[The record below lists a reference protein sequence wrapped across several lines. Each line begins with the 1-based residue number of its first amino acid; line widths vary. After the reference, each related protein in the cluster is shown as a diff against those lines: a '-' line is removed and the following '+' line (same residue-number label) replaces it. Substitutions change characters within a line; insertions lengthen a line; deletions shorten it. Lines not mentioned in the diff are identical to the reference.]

1 MNKIKTN
8 KVTYL
13 AAAVLATASLFTA
26 NTNNVKADAVNP
38 ESKTNNSQVTTTNQ
52 VTESDVNSAQKKA
65 DDLQQIATDKQS
77 TYQQMQND
85 NQKASVNI
93 TNKMTQAQ
101 NDVNTAQN
109 NQIVAQKTYD
119 QTVAANKQNDQA
131 ITANQKATEEA
142 TTAQQQNSQAI
153 RDNQAQ
159 TQAAQAKLAQDQ
171 AQVKQNHQNAPTQ
184 AEIKQ
189 AQDKVAKETKDTAND
204 MQVPDSYKQAVKKY
218 DGLANEAYDESMK
231 TDHDI
236 TIAQSSRNSTWY
248 KNKASYDQDMYKAS
262 REAIENTKND
272 YVHNKEDEAHQVNL
286 DHITTDEYQEINE
299 YATRLI
305 NSVRNQVGRPNVVLN
320 SDVMKMAQM
329 VANGYNEDGRS
340 NLDGKGHDFKAVN
353 DASRQYGLFDDP
365 NNRAQYYEDMSGWPT
380 NTTVYIGHDKVALDN
395 NNWFGWYI
403 NANKTIKHTVSMD
416 YIKQNIYTDLADM
429 FFNNKEWDHAKS
441 LMNIGDMN
449 YDHETKHYAFGMSIS
464 VLPNTNE
471 VSTHYLIVPDSYYIY
486 TTDPK
491 VTPISNKADQKV
503 TSLAQ
508 EKANLRKAQA
518 KYQALLDASKGAP
531 EQSDQTLIADQNEL
545 DQLQD
550 QAKKLN
556 TEKSALQ
563 NKFADLANEKATLL
577 QRKQE
582 LANAIKDSKAKLAQA
597 ESDLQAKQEVLKH
610 LSKSLPHT
618 QVELDQ
624 AKQEAEQAQAKADQ
638 AKKNYQK
645 VLSAYQAEQQVKHQT
660 SPTKPDTDKHEGS
673 TTTKPD
679 TGNVTKPDADKH
691 EGSTTAKSDTG
702 NVTKPDADKHEGST
716 TIKPD
721 TDNVTKPD
729 ANIDNTVKPNTDST
743 ITNNQNSTTTPNGD
757 LADLADTTTKKTT
770 PNKTTNSVETVK
782 HNVLTRKHSAFYLRN
797 GKTALKFKSYKQVVN
812 YLLKHKIN
820 TEIRSNKAIKLAKN
834 ARLYTKSGKRTL
846 RLIKKGRKLHIS
858 EFVMIKGHL
867 YAHLAHSKFYIRA
880 TRLF

>member
-13 AAAVLATASLFTA
+13 TATVLATASLFTA
-26 NTNNVKADAVNP
+26 NTNKAKADAVNP
-38 ESKTNNSQVTTTNQ
+38 ENRVDNSQVITTNQ
-52 VTESDVNSAQKKA
+52 VTESDVSSAQKKA
-65 DDLQQIATDKQS
+65 DDLQQIATDKQN

-119 QTVAANKQNDQA
+119 QTVATNKQNDQA

-159 TQAAQAKLAQDQ
+159 TQVAQAKFDQDKQNSQKTSTNIPTKSEIDQ
-171 AQVKQNHQNAPTQ
+171 ARKAVEQG
-184 AEIKQ
+184 E
-189 AQDKVAKETKDTAND
+189 KETAND
-204 MQVPDSYKQAVKKY
+204 LIASQDYIKAVKKY
-218 DGLANEAYDESMK
+218 DDLAQK
-231 TDHDI
+231 TYQERMDKYHD
-236 TIAQSSRNSTWY
+236 TLSAQVGRMQTWG
-248 KNKASYDQDMYKAS
+248 KNKSDYNKDMYQGS
-262 REAIENTKND
+262 RETIENKTND
-272 YVHNKEDEAHQVNL
+272 YKHNKEDEQHQVDL

-299 YATRLI
+299 YAMRLI
-305 NSVRNQVGRPNVVLN
+305 NSVRSQTGRPNLVLN
-320 SDVMKMAQM
+320 KDVMKMAQ
-329 VANGYNEDGRS
+329 VIADKYNEDGRS
-340 NLDGKGHDFKAVN
+340 NLDRKGHDYKAVN
-353 DASRQYGLFDDP
+353 DAARQFGLDYDST
-365 NNRAQYYEDMSGWPT
+365 NSSQYYEDMSGWPT
-380 NTTVYIGHDKVALDN
+380 NVISYISHDKANLDAH
-395 NNWFGWYI
+395 NWYGWYV
-403 NANKTIKHTVSMD
+403 NGDPTIVHTVSMD
-416 YIKQNIYTDLADM
+416 YIKQNIYSDLASM
-429 FFNNKEWDHAKS
+429 FFNDQEWDHAAS
-441 LMNIGDMN
+441 LLNIGDMN
-449 YDHETKHYAFGMSIS
+449 QDQDTKHYAFGMSIS
-464 VLPNTNE
+464 VLPHTNN
-471 VSTHYLIVPDSYYIY
+471 VSTHFLIVPDNQYVYS
-486 TTDPK
+486 TDPK
-491 VTPISNKADQKV
+491 VTPISNQADEKV

-531 EQSDQTLIADQNEL
+531 EQSNQTLIDDQNEL

-597 ESDLQAKQEVLKH
+597 ESDLQAKQEVLKR

-618 QVELDQ
+618 QAELDQ
-624 AKQEAEQAQAKADQ
+624 AKQDAEQAQAKADQ
-638 AKKNYQK
+638 AKEIYQK
-645 VLSAYQAEQQVKHQT
+645 VLSAYQAEQQVEHQT
-660 SPTKPDTDKHEGS
+660 NPTKPDADEHEGSAAKPDTGNVTKPDTDKHEGS
-673 TTTKPD
+673 TTAKPD
-679 TGNVTKPDADKH
+679 DGNVTKPDTDID
-691 EGSTTAKSDTG
+691 TTA
-702 NVTKPDADKHEGST
+702 E
-716 TIKPD
+716 
-721 TDNVTKPD
+721 
-729 ANIDNTVKPNTDST
+729 PNTDNTS
-743 ITNNQNSTTTPNGD
+743 TNNQNSAITPNGD
-757 LADLADTTTKKTT
+757 LADLADVTTKKTT
-770 PNKTTNSVETVK
+770 PIKTTNTIETVK
-782 HNVLTRKHSAFYLRN
+782 HNILTRKHSAFYLRN
-797 GKTALKFKSYKQVVN
+797 GKTVLKFKSYKQVVN

-820 TEIRSNKAIKLAKN
+820 TEVRSNKAIKLAKN

>member
-26 NTNNVKADAVNP
+26 NTNKAKADAVNP
-38 ESKTNNSQVTTTNQ
+38 ENRVDNSQVTTTNQ
-52 VTESDVNSAQKKA
+52 VTKSDVSSAQKKA

-109 NQIVAQKTYD
+109 NQTAAQKTYD

-153 RDNQAQ
+153 KNNQAQ
-159 TQAAQAKLAQDQ
+159 TQVAQTKYNQDKQNSQKTSTNIPTKSEIDQ
-171 AQVKQNHQNAPTQ
+171 ARKAVEQGEKA
-184 AEIKQ
+184 
-189 AQDKVAKETKDTAND
+189 TAND
-204 MQVPDSYKQAVKKY
+204 LTASSDYIKAVKKY
-218 DGLANEAYDESMK
+218 DGLAQK
-231 TDHDI
+231 TYQERMDKYHDTFSAQVGRMI
-236 TIAQSSRNSTWY
+236 TWN
-248 KNKASYDQDMYKAS
+248 KNKPDYNKDMYRGS
-262 REAIENTKND
+262 RETIENKTNNYK
-272 YVHNKEDEAHQVNL
+272 HNKEDEQHQVDL
-286 DHITTDEYQEINE
+286 DHITADEYQEINE
-299 YATRLI
+299 YAMRLI
-305 NSVRNQVGRPNVVLN
+305 NSVRSQNGRPNLVLN
-320 SDVMKMAQM
+320 KDVMKMAQ
-329 VANGYNEDGRS
+329 VIADKYNEDGRS
-340 NLDGKGHDFKAVN
+340 NLDLKGHDNKAVN
-353 DASRQYGLFDDP
+353 DASRQFGLDYDST
-365 NNRAQYYEDMSGWPT
+365 NKGQYYEDMSGWPT
-380 NTTVYIGHDKVALDN
+380 NVISYISHDKVELDA
-395 NNWFGWYI
+395 NNWYGWYV
-403 NANKTIKHTVSMD
+403 NGDPTIVHTVSMD
-416 YIKQNIYTDLADM
+416 YIKQNIYSDIAAM
-429 FFNNKEWDHAKS
+429 FFNNKEWDHAAS
-441 LMNIGDMN
+441 LLNIGDMN
-449 YDHETKHYAFGMSIS
+449 HDNDTKHYAFGMSIS
-464 VLPNTNE
+464 VLPHTNNA
-471 VSTHYLIVPDSYYIY
+471 STHFLIVPDNNYIY

-491 VTPISNKADQKV
+491 VTPISNQADEKV

-545 DQLQD
+545 DQLQG
-550 QAKKLN
+550 QANKLN

-563 NKFADLANEKATLL
+563 NKLADLANEKATLL

-582 LANAIKDSKAKLAQA
+582 LANAIKDSKAKIAQA

-618 QVELDQ
+618 QAELDQ
-624 AKQEAEQAQAKADQ
+624 AKQDAEQAQAKADQ
-638 AKKNYQK
+638 AKEIYQK
-645 VLSAYQAEQQVKHQT
+645 VLSAYQAEQQVEHQT
-660 SPTKPDTDKHEGS
+660 NPTKPDADEHEGSAAKPDTGNVTKPDTDKHEGS
-673 TTTKPD
+673 TTAKPD
-679 TGNVTKPDADKH
+679 DGNVTKPDTDID
-691 EGSTTAKSDTG
+691 TTA
-702 NVTKPDADKHEGST
+702 E
-716 TIKPD
+716 
-721 TDNVTKPD
+721 
-729 ANIDNTVKPNTDST
+729 PNTDNTS
-743 ITNNQNSTTTPNGD
+743 TNNQNSAITPNGD
-757 LADLADTTTKKTT
+757 LADLADVTTKKTT
-770 PNKTTNSVETVK
+770 PIKTTNTIETVK
-782 HNVLTRKHSAFYLRN
+782 HNILTRKHSAFYLRN
-797 GKTALKFKSYKQVVN
+797 GKTVLKFKSYKQVVN

-820 TEIRSNKAIKLAKN
+820 TEVRSNKAIKLAKN

>member
-26 NTNNVKADAVNP
+26 NTNKAKADAVNP
-38 ESKTNNSQVTTTNQ
+38 ENRVDNSQVTTTNQ
-52 VTESDVNSAQKKA
+52 VTKSDVSSAQKKA

-159 TQAAQAKLAQDQ
+159 TQVAQAKFDQDKQNSQKTSTNIPTKSEIDQ
-171 AQVKQNHQNAPTQ
+171 ARKAVEQG
-184 AEIKQ
+184 E
-189 AQDKVAKETKDTAND
+189 KETAND
-204 MQVPDSYKQAVKKY
+204 LIASPDYIKAVKKY
-218 DGLANEAYDESMK
+218 DDLAQK
-231 TDHDI
+231 TYQERMDKYHN
-236 TIAQSSRNSTWY
+236 TFSAQVGRMLTWG
-248 KNKASYDQDMYKAS
+248 KNKSDYNKDMYQGS
-262 REAIENTKND
+262 RETIENKTNNYK
-272 YVHNKEDEAHQVNL
+272 HNKEDEQHQVDL
-286 DHITTDEYQEINE
+286 DHITADEYQEINK
-299 YATRLI
+299 YAMRLI
-305 NSVRNQVGRPNVVLN
+305 NSVRSQTGRPNLVLN
-320 SDVMKMAQM
+320 KDVMKMAQ
-329 VANGYNEDGRS
+329 VIADKYNEDGRS
-340 NLDGKGHDFKAVN
+340 NLDRKGHDYKAVN
-353 DASRQYGLFDDP
+353 DAARQFGLDYDST
-365 NNRAQYYEDMSGWPT
+365 NSNQYYEDMSGWPT
-380 NTTVYIGHDKVALDN
+380 NVDGYINHDKANLDA
-395 NNWFGWYI
+395 NNWYGWYE
-403 NANKTIKHTVSMD
+403 NSDPTIVHTVSMD
-416 YIKQNIYTDLADM
+416 YIKQNIYSDIAAM
-429 FFNNKEWDHAKS
+429 FFNNQEWDHAAS
-441 LMNIGDMN
+441 LLNIGDMN
-449 YDHETKHYAFGMSIS
+449 QDNDTKHYAFGMSIS
-464 VLPNTNE
+464 VLPHTNNA
-471 VSTHYLIVPDSYYIY
+471 STHFLIVPDNDYVY

-491 VTPISNKADQKV
+491 VTPISNQADEKV

-531 EQSDQTLIADQNEL
+531 EQSNQTLIDDQNEL

-597 ESDLQAKQEVLKH
+597 ESDLQAKQEVLKR

-618 QVELDQ
+618 QAELDQ
-624 AKQEAEQAQAKADQ
+624 AKQDAEQAQAKADQ
-638 AKKNYQK
+638 AKEIYQK
-645 VLSAYQAEQQVKHQT
+645 VLSAYQAEQQVEHQT
-660 SPTKPDTDKHEGS
+660 NPTKPDADEHEGSAAKPDTGNVTKPDTDKHEGS
-673 TTTKPD
+673 TTAKPD
-679 TGNVTKPDADKH
+679 DGNVTKPDTDID
-691 EGSTTAKSDTG
+691 TTA
-702 NVTKPDADKHEGST
+702 E
-716 TIKPD
+716 
-721 TDNVTKPD
+721 
-729 ANIDNTVKPNTDST
+729 PNTDNTS
-743 ITNNQNSTTTPNGD
+743 TNNQNSAITPNGD
-757 LADLADTTTKKTT
+757 LADLADVTTKKTT
-770 PNKTTNSVETVK
+770 PIKTTNTIETVK
-782 HNVLTRKHSAFYLRN
+782 YNILTRKHSAFYLRN
-797 GKTALKFKSYKQVVN
+797 GKTVLKFKSYKQVVN

-820 TEIRSNKAIKLAKN
+820 TEVRSNKAIKLAKN

>member
-26 NTNNVKADAVNP
+26 NTNKAKADAVNP
-38 ESKTNNSQVTTTNQ
+38 ENKTNNSQVTTTNQ
-52 VTESDVNSAQKKA
+52 VTKSDVSSAQKKA

-101 NDVNTAQN
+101 NDVNAAQN
-109 NQIVAQKTYD
+109 NQTVAQKTYD
-119 QTVAANKQNDQA
+119 QAVAANKQNDQA

-159 TQAAQAKLAQDQ
+159 TQVAQAKFDQDKQNSQKTSTNIPTKSEIDQ
-171 AQVKQNHQNAPTQ
+171 ARKAVEQG
-184 AEIKQ
+184 E
-189 AQDKVAKETKDTAND
+189 KETAND
-204 MQVPDSYKQAVKKY
+204 LIASPDYIKAVKKY
-218 DGLANEAYDESMK
+218 DDLAQK
-231 TDHDI
+231 TYQERMDKYHN
-236 TIAQSSRNSTWY
+236 TFSAQVGRMLTWG
-248 KNKASYDQDMYKAS
+248 KNKSDYNKDMYQGS
-262 REAIENTKND
+262 RETIENKTNNYK
-272 YVHNKEDEAHQVNL
+272 HNKEDEQHQVDL
-286 DHITTDEYQEINE
+286 DHITADEYQEINK
-299 YATRLI
+299 YAMRLI
-305 NSVRNQVGRPNVVLN
+305 NSVRSQTGRPNLVLN
-320 SDVMKMAQM
+320 KDVMKMAQ
-329 VANGYNEDGRS
+329 VIADKYNEDGRS
-340 NLDGKGHDFKAVN
+340 NLDRKGHDYKAVN
-353 DASRQYGLFDDP
+353 DAARQFGLDYDST
-365 NNRAQYYEDMSGWPT
+365 NSNQYYEDMSGWPT
-380 NTTVYIGHDKVALDN
+380 NVISYISHDKANLDA
-395 NNWFGWYI
+395 NNWYGWYV
-403 NANKTIKHTVSMD
+403 NGDPTIVHTVSMD
-416 YIKQNIYTDLADM
+416 YIKQNIYSDIAAM
-429 FFNNKEWDHAKS
+429 FFNNQEWDHAAS
-441 LMNIGDMN
+441 LLNIGDMN
-449 YDHETKHYAFGMSIS
+449 QDNDTKHYAFGMSIS
-464 VLPNTNE
+464 VLPHTNNA
-471 VSTHYLIVPDSYYIY
+471 STHFLIVPDNDYVY

-491 VTPISNKADQKV
+491 VTPISNQADEKV

-531 EQSDQTLIADQNEL
+531 EQSNQTLIDDQNEL

-597 ESDLQAKQEVLKH
+597 ESDLQAKQEVLKR

-618 QVELDQ
+618 QAELDQ
-624 AKQEAEQAQAKADQ
+624 AKQDAEQAQAKADQ
-638 AKKNYQK
+638 AKETYQK
-645 VLSAYQAEQQVKHQT
+645 VLNAYQAEQQVEHQT
-660 SPTKPDTDKHEGS
+660 NPTKPDADEHEGSAAKPDTGNVTKPDTDKHEGS
-673 TTTKPD
+673 TTAKPD
-679 TGNVTKPDADKH
+679 DGNVTKPDTDID
-691 EGSTTAKSDTG
+691 TTA
-702 NVTKPDADKHEGST
+702 E
-716 TIKPD
+716 
-721 TDNVTKPD
+721 
-729 ANIDNTVKPNTDST
+729 PNTDNTS
-743 ITNNQNSTTTPNGD
+743 TNNQNSAITPNGD
-757 LADLADTTTKKTT
+757 LADLADVTTKKTT
-770 PNKTTNSVETVK
+770 PIKTTNTIETVK
-782 HNVLTRKHSAFYLRN
+782 YNILTRKHSAFYLRN
-797 GKTALKFKSYKQVVN
+797 GKTVLKFKSYKQVVN

-820 TEIRSNKAIKLAKN
+820 TEVRSNKAIKLAKN

>member
-26 NTNNVKADAVNP
+26 NTNKAKADAVNP
-38 ESKTNNSQVTTTNQ
+38 ENKTNNSQVTTTNQ
-52 VTESDVNSAQKKA
+52 VTKSDVSSAQKKA

-101 NDVNTAQN
+101 NDVNAAQN
-109 NQIVAQKTYD
+109 NQTVAQKTYD
-119 QTVAANKQNDQA
+119 QAVAANKQNDQA

-159 TQAAQAKLAQDQ
+159 TQVAQAKFDQDKQNSQKTSTNIPTKSEIDQ
-171 AQVKQNHQNAPTQ
+171 ARKAVEQG
-184 AEIKQ
+184 E
-189 AQDKVAKETKDTAND
+189 KETAND
-204 MQVPDSYKQAVKKY
+204 LIASPDYIKAVKKY
-218 DGLANEAYDESMK
+218 DDLAQK
-231 TDHDI
+231 TYQERMDKYHN
-236 TIAQSSRNSTWY
+236 TFSAQVGRMLTWG
-248 KNKASYDQDMYKAS
+248 KNKSDYNKDMYQGS
-262 REAIENTKND
+262 RETIENKTND
-272 YVHNKEDEAHQVNL
+272 YKHNKEDEQHQVDL

-299 YATRLI
+299 YAMRLI
-305 NSVRNQVGRPNVVLN
+305 NSVRSQTGRPNLVLN
-320 SDVMKMAQM
+320 KDVMKMAQ
-329 VANGYNEDGRS
+329 VIADKYNEDGRS
-340 NLDGKGHDFKAVN
+340 NLDRKGHDYKAVN
-353 DASRQYGLFDDP
+353 DAARQFGLDYDST
-365 NNRAQYYEDMSGWPT
+365 NSNQYYEDMSGWPT
-380 NTTVYIGHDKVALDN
+380 NVISYISHDKANLDA
-395 NNWFGWYI
+395 NNWYGWYV
-403 NANKTIKHTVSMD
+403 NGDPTIVHTVSMD
-416 YIKQNIYTDLADM
+416 YIKQNIYSDIAAM
-429 FFNNKEWDHAKS
+429 FFNNQEWDHAAS
-441 LMNIGDMN
+441 LLNIGDMN
-449 YDHETKHYAFGMSIS
+449 QDNDTKHYAFGMSIS
-464 VLPNTNE
+464 VLPHTNNA
-471 VSTHYLIVPDSYYIY
+471 STHFLIVPDNDYVY

-491 VTPISNKADQKV
+491 VTPISNQADEKV

-531 EQSDQTLIADQNEL
+531 EQSNQTLIDDQNEL

-597 ESDLQAKQEVLKH
+597 ESDLQAKQEVLKR

-618 QVELDQ
+618 QAELDQ
-624 AKQEAEQAQAKADQ
+624 AKQDAEQAQAKADQ
-638 AKKNYQK
+638 AKEIYQK
-645 VLSAYQAEQQVKHQT
+645 VLSAYQAEQQVEHQT
-660 SPTKPDTDKHEGS
+660 NPTKPDADEHEGSAAKPDTGNVTKPDTDKHEGS
-673 TTTKPD
+673 TTAKPD
-679 TGNVTKPDADKH
+679 DGNVTKPDTDID
-691 EGSTTAKSDTG
+691 TTA
-702 NVTKPDADKHEGST
+702 E
-716 TIKPD
+716 
-721 TDNVTKPD
+721 
-729 ANIDNTVKPNTDST
+729 PNTDNTS
-743 ITNNQNSTTTPNGD
+743 TNNQNSAITPNGD
-757 LADLADTTTKKTT
+757 LADLADVTTKKTT
-770 PNKTTNSVETVK
+770 PIKTTNTIETVK
-782 HNVLTRKHSAFYLRN
+782 YNILTRKHSAFYLRN
-797 GKTALKFKSYKQVVN
+797 GKTVLKFKSYKQVVN

-820 TEIRSNKAIKLAKN
+820 TEVRSNSATKLAKN

>member
-26 NTNNVKADAVNP
+26 NTNKAKADAVNP
-38 ESKTNNSQVTTTNQ
+38 ENKTNNSQVTTTNQ
-52 VTESDVNSAQKKA
+52 VTKSDVSSAQKKA

-101 NDVNTAQN
+101 NDVNAAQN
-109 NQIVAQKTYD
+109 NQTVAQKTYD

-159 TQAAQAKLAQDQ
+159 TQVAQTKFDQDKQNSQKTSTNIPTKSEIDQ
-171 AQVKQNHQNAPTQ
+171 ARKAVEQG
-184 AEIKQ
+184 E
-189 AQDKVAKETKDTAND
+189 KETAND
-204 MQVPDSYKQAVKKY
+204 LTASSDYIKAVKKY
-218 DGLANEAYDESMK
+218 DDLAQK
-231 TDHDI
+231 TYQDRMDKYHD
-236 TIAQSSRNSTWY
+236 TFSAQVGRMLTWG
-248 KNKASYDQDMYKAS
+248 KNKSDYDKDMYQGS
-262 REAIENTKND
+262 RETIENKTND
-272 YVHNKEDEAHQVNL
+272 YKHNKEDEQHQVDL

-299 YATRLI
+299 YAMRLI
-305 NSVRNQVGRPNVVLN
+305 NSVRSQTGRPNLVLN
-320 SDVMKMAQM
+320 KDVMKMAQ
-329 VANGYNEDGRS
+329 VIADKYNEDGRS
-340 NLDGKGHDFKAVN
+340 NLDRKGHDYKAVN
-353 DASRQYGLFDDP
+353 DTARQFGLDYDST
-365 NNRAQYYEDMSGWPT
+365 NSSQYYEDMSGWPT
-380 NTTVYIGHDKVALDN
+380 NVEGYISHDKANLDAH
-395 NNWFGWYI
+395 NWYGWYV
-403 NANKTIKHTVSMD
+403 NSDPTIVHTVSMD
-416 YIKQNIYTDLADM
+416 YIKQNIYSDLASM
-429 FFNNKEWDHAKS
+429 FFNDQEWDHAAS
-441 LMNIGDMN
+441 LLNIGDMN
-449 YDHETKHYAFGMSIS
+449 QDQDTKHYAFGMSIS
-464 VLPNTNE
+464 VLPHTNN
-471 VSTHYLIVPDSYYIY
+471 VSTHFLIVPDNQYVYS
-486 TTDPK
+486 TDPK
-491 VTPISNKADQKV
+491 VTPISNQADEKV

-531 EQSDQTLIADQNEL
+531 ENNDQTLIDDQNKL

-563 NKFADLANEKATLL
+563 NKLDDLANAKAALL

-582 LANAIKDSKAKLAQA
+582 LANAIKDSKAKLTQA
-597 ESDLQAKQEVLKH
+597 ESDLQAKQEVLKR

-618 QVELDQ
+618 QAELDQ
-624 AKQEAEQAQAKADQ
+624 AKQDAEQAQAKADQ
-638 AKKNYQK
+638 AKETYQK
-645 VLSAYQAEQQVKHQT
+645 VLNAYQAEQQVEHQT
-660 SPTKPDTDKHEGS
+660 NP
-673 TTTKPD
+673 
-679 TGNVTKPDADKH
+679 TKPDADEH
-691 EGSTTAKSDTG
+691 EGSTA
-702 NVTKPDADKHEGST
+702 
-716 TIKPD
+716 KPD
-721 TDNVTKPD
+721 TD
-729 ANIDNTVKPNTDST
+729 IDTTAEPNTDNT
-743 ITNNQNSTTTPNGD
+743 ITNNQNSAITPNGD
-757 LADLADTTTKKTT
+757 LADLADVTTKKTT
-770 PNKTTNSVETVK
+770 PIKTTNTIETVK
-782 HNVLTRKHSAFYLRN
+782 HNILTRKHSAFYLRN
-797 GKTALKFKSYKQVVN
+797 GKTVLKFKSYKQVVN

-820 TEIRSNKAIKLAKN
+820 TEVRSNKAIKLAKN

>member
-26 NTNNVKADAVNP
+26 NTNKAKADAVNP
-38 ESKTNNSQVTTTNQ
+38 ENKTNNSQVTTTNQ
-52 VTESDVNSAQKKA
+52 VTKSDVSSAQKKA

-131 ITANQKATEEA
+131 ITANKKATEEA
-142 TTAQQQNSQAI
+142 ATAQQQNSQAI

-159 TQAAQAKLAQDQ
+159 TQVAQAKFDQDKQNSQKTSTNIPTKSEIDQ
-171 AQVKQNHQNAPTQ
+171 ARKAV
-184 AEIKQ
+184 ERGE
-189 AQDKVAKETKDTAND
+189 KETAND
-204 MQVPDSYKQAVKKY
+204 LIASPDYIKAVKKY
-218 DGLANEAYDESMK
+218 DDLAQK
-231 TDHDI
+231 TYQERMDKYHD
-236 TIAQSSRNSTWY
+236 TFSAQVGRMQTWGQ
-248 KNKASYDQDMYKAS
+248 NKSDYNKDMYQGS
-262 REAIENTKND
+262 RETIENKTND
-272 YVHNKEDEAHQVNL
+272 YKHNKEDEQHQVDL
-286 DHITTDEYQEINE
+286 DHITADEYQEINE
-299 YATRLI
+299 YAMRLI
-305 NSVRNQVGRPNVVLN
+305 NSVRSQTGRPNLVLN
-320 SDVMKMAQM
+320 KDVMKMAQ
-329 VANGYNEDGRS
+329 VIADKYNEDGRS
-340 NLDGKGHDFKAVN
+340 NLDRKGHDYKAVN
-353 DASRQYGLFDDP
+353 DAARQFGLDYDSI
-365 NNRAQYYEDMSGWPT
+365 NSSQYYEDMSGWPT
-380 NTTVYIGHDKVALDN
+380 NVEGYISHDKANLDAH
-395 NNWFGWYI
+395 NWYGWYV
-403 NANKTIKHTVSMD
+403 NGDPTIVHTVSMD
-416 YIKQNIYTDLADM
+416 YIKQNIYSDLAGM
-429 FFNNKEWDHAKS
+429 FFNDQEWDHAAS
-441 LMNIGDMN
+441 LLNIGDMN
-449 YDHETKHYAFGMSIS
+449 QDQDTKHYAFGMSIS
-464 VLPNTNE
+464 VLPHTNN
-471 VSTHYLIVPDSYYIY
+471 VSTHFLIVPDNQYVY

-491 VTPISNKADQKV
+491 VTPISNQADEKV
-503 TSLAQ
+503 TSLTQ

-531 EQSDQTLIADQNEL
+531 ENNDQTLIDDQNKL

-550 QAKKLN
+550 QANKLN

-563 NKFADLANEKATLL
+563 NKLDNLANEKAALL

-582 LANAIKDSKAKLAQA
+582 LTNALKDSKAKLTQA

-618 QVELDQ
+618 QAELDQ
-624 AKQEAEQAQAKADQ
+624 AKQDAEQAQAKADQ
-638 AKKNYQK
+638 AKETYQK
-645 VLSAYQAEQQVKHQT
+645 VLHAYQAEQQVEHQT
-660 SPTKPDTDKHEGS
+660 NPTKPDTDKHEDS
-673 TTTKPD
+673 D
-679 TGNVTKPDADKH
+679 AAKPDADEH
-691 EGSTTAKSDTG
+691 EGSTTAKPDDG
-702 NVTKPDADKHEGST
+702 IVTKPNTDIDT
-716 TIKPD
+716 TAE
-721 TDNVTKPD
+721 T
-729 ANIDNTVKPNTDST
+729 NIDNT
-743 ITNNQNSTTTPNGD
+743 INNDQNSATTPNGD
-757 LADLADTTTKKTT
+757 LADLAGATTKKTT
-770 PNKTTNSVETVK
+770 PTETTNPVETVK
-782 HNVLTRKHSAFYLRN
+782 HNVLTRKHSAFYLTH
-797 GKTALKFKSYKQVVN
+797 GKIVLKFKSYKQVVN

-846 RLIKKGRKLHIS
+846 RLIKKAKKLHIS

>member
-26 NTNNVKADAVNP
+26 NTNKAKADAVNP
-38 ESKTNNSQVTTTNQ
+38 ENKTNNSQVTTTNQ
-52 VTESDVNSAQKKA
+52 VTKSDVSSAQKKA
-65 DDLQQIATDKQS
+65 DDLQQIATDKQN

-109 NQIVAQKTYD
+109 NQTVAQKTYD
-119 QTVAANKQNDQA
+119 QAVAANKQNDQA

-142 TTAQQQNSQAI
+142 TTAQQQNDQAI

-159 TQAAQAKLAQDQ
+159 TQVAQTKFDQDKQNSQKTSTNIPTKSEIDQ
-171 AQVKQNHQNAPTQ
+171 ARKAVEQG
-184 AEIKQ
+184 E
-189 AQDKVAKETKDTAND
+189 KETAND
-204 MQVPDSYKQAVKKY
+204 LIASPDYIKAVKKY
-218 DGLANEAYDESMK
+218 DDLAQK
-231 TDHDI
+231 TYQERMDKYHD
-236 TIAQSSRNSTWY
+236 TFSAQVGRMLTWG
-248 KNKASYDQDMYKAS
+248 KNKSDYNKDMYQGS
-262 REAIENTKND
+262 RETIENKTNNYK
-272 YVHNKEDEAHQVNL
+272 HNKGDEQHQVDL
-286 DHITTDEYQEINE
+286 DHITADEYQEINK
-299 YATRLI
+299 YAMRLI
-305 NSVRNQVGRPNVVLN
+305 NSVRSQTGRPNLVLN
-320 SDVMKMAQM
+320 KDVMKMAQ
-329 VANGYNEDGRS
+329 VIADKYNEDGRS
-340 NLDGKGHDFKAVN
+340 NLDRKGHDYKAVN
-353 DASRQYGLFDDP
+353 DAARQFGLDYDST
-365 NNRAQYYEDMSGWPT
+365 NSNQYYEDMSGWPT
-380 NTTVYIGHDKVALDN
+380 NVDGYINHDKANLDA
-395 NNWFGWYI
+395 NNWYGWYE
-403 NANKTIKHTVSMD
+403 NSDPTIVHTVSMD
-416 YIKQNIYTDLADM
+416 YIKQNIYSDIAAM
-429 FFNNKEWDHAKS
+429 FFNNQEWDHAAS
-441 LMNIGDMN
+441 LLNIGDMN
-449 YDHETKHYAFGMSIS
+449 QDNDTKHYAFGMSIS
-464 VLPNTNE
+464 VLPHTNNA
-471 VSTHYLIVPDSYYIY
+471 STHFLIVPDNDYVY

-491 VTPISNKADQKV
+491 VTPISNQADEKV

-531 EQSDQTLIADQNEL
+531 EQSNQTLIYDQNEL

-597 ESDLQAKQEVLKH
+597 ESDLQAKQEVLKR

-618 QVELDQ
+618 QAELDQ
-624 AKQEAEQAQAKADQ
+624 AKQDAEQAQAKADQ
-638 AKKNYQK
+638 AKEIYQK
-645 VLSAYQAEQQVKHQT
+645 VLSAYQAEQQVEHQT
-660 SPTKPDTDKHEGS
+660 NPTKPDADEHEGSAAKPDTGNVTKPDTDKHEGS
-673 TTTKPD
+673 TTAKPD
-679 TGNVTKPDADKH
+679 DGNVTKPDTDID
-691 EGSTTAKSDTG
+691 TTA
-702 NVTKPDADKHEGST
+702 E
-716 TIKPD
+716 
-721 TDNVTKPD
+721 
-729 ANIDNTVKPNTDST
+729 PNTDNTS
-743 ITNNQNSTTTPNGD
+743 TNNQNSAITPNGD
-757 LADLADTTTKKTT
+757 LADLADVTTKKTT
-770 PNKTTNSVETVK
+770 PIKTTNTIETVK
-782 HNVLTRKHSAFYLRN
+782 YNILTRKHSAFYLRN
-797 GKTALKFKSYKQVVN
+797 GKTVLKFKSYKQVVN

-820 TEIRSNKAIKLAKN
+820 TEVRSNKAIKLAKN